1 MDNKASNIKEADEEV
16 VLTPDEQLSQLI
28 SERTGDFT
36 FEITHNDLKYI
47 KNTLSQRV
55 EWTGA
60 NEAYLIIISLLSINA
75 SINKMDKKNEE
86 RVKISLP
93 AATIESINFFF
104 NKISGKGIDSAQ
116 RVFSVS
122 MTLRPVLEKLKNLDN
137 LINSFKTQVAVD

>member
-75 SINKMDKKNEE
+75 SLNKMDKKNEE